1 MHQICLQF
9 VLNTLRSYRDATMV
23 STSSYLVLRASKT
36 ISYCAPLRCAQALRL
51 AALQL
56 ISRAGSAAQGKGLF
70 PSLPS
75 IYATPS
81 MLDSLRFGLLLFGC
95 VSGGLIAAKLWKS
108 SAKMKGLITRKE
120 SASSRPHI

>member
-75 IYATPS
+75 IYEPAWAQNRAHADSTCWAT
-81 MLDSLRFGLLLFGC
+81 FGPP
-95 VSGGLIAAKLWKS
+95 LIGAGFS
-108 SAKMKGLITRKE
+108 
-120 SASSRPHI
+120 